1 MLGVVKN
8 DDHYPVIFCEAVR
21 CVSIFG
27 RYVKS
32 RFKRLIFD
40 KKDGRKAKAVRDTD
54 FLGAK
59 MRSSVREIA
68 ENWIT
73 FVPFCLTLI
82 VRKHLRSNSKV
93 IHRNYPNFPSRPI
106 RGV

>member
-1 MLGVVKN
+1 MVAEVLAVVKN
-8 DDHYPVIFCEAVR
+8 DNQYPVIYCEAVR

-59 MRSSVREIA
+59 MKSSVREIA

-73 FVPFCLTLI
+73 FVFI
-82 VRKHLRSNSKV
+82 
-93 IHRNYPNFPSRPI
+93 PI
-106 RGV
+106 